1 MTRTSLI
8 IMLAATAAL
17 AGCKEN
23 HTIVA
28 GGPDADNDA
37 SAEANGP
44 VALPPSIAASKTYRC
59 ADNTIV
65 DIDWMSDGTA
75 QVKKKGEGAATP
87 IPAGSTELKGDAKAK
102 SVSYKGQNCNS

>member
-37 SAEANGP
+37 SAEARKAMADAISSG
-44 VALPPSIAASKTYRC
+44 LPTSCRLTFSRPDLMFGFSHSMGVSTAPGRMQLTRIPLGLPSIDAERVSDTTAAL
-59 ADNTIV
+59 
-65 DIDWMSDGTA
+65 
-75 QVKKKGEGAATP
+75 AA
-87 IPAGSTELKGDAKAK
+87 A
-102 SVSYKGQNCNS
+102 